1 MAFAIRNLSVLAYAN
16 GFTLWHYRGAEEP
29 LAAINAAG
37 FFADAAD
44 MLCTGDIVMVSAQE
58 GARILAVADAIAA
71 IPGGAI
77 SGAAIPGAA
86 KPAARRAGPP
96 RTGTVSLVPL
106 A

>member
-44 MLCTGDIVMVSAQE
+44 MLCTGDIVMVSARE
-58 GARILAVADAIAA
+58 GARILAVADAI
-71 IPGGAI
+71 GANP
-77 SGAAIPGAA
+77 GAAIPGAA

>member
-77 SGAAIPGAA
+77 PGAAIPGAA